1 MPTSDLPTYRIG
13 AVARQT
19 GLSEHLIRVWE
30 RRYGA
35 VQPHR
40 AESGVR
46 LYSDADVQ
54 RLRLLKR
61 ATERG
66 HAIGSVAQLG
76 DRRLERIAGDP
87 VPAPVQGGPSEAAA
101 QELVAAFVK
110 AIAALDL
117 AGAEEVVA
125 RADASF
131 GSRATAL
138 NLLVPI
144 LREVGDRWESGQ
156 LSVAQEHAAAA
167 VVRNYLGSAVRALG
181 RDEHAPV
188 AVSCTPAGELH
199 EFGALVAAVYA
210 ASHGIRAVYLGPN
223 LPNDDLVLAVCMLR
237 ARWVLLSAVS
247 RTRGLEAHLAELR
260 AALPAR
266 VQIVVG
272 GAAAQRLRQVPA
284 GVARLER
291 IEDLGPLLDRT
302 RQSPR

>member
-1 MPTSDLPTYRIG
+1 LATSELPTYRIG

-19 GLSEHLIRVWE
+19 DLSKHLIRVWE

-54 RLRLLKR
+54 RLQLLKR

-66 HAIGSVAQLG
+66 HAIGSIASLDAKQLQG
-76 DRRLERIAGDP
+76 MAGDP
-87 VPAPVQGGPSEAAA
+87 APAPSDLTPEDAGGGELTEA
-101 QELVAAFVK
+101 FIK

-117 AGAEEVVA
+117 GGAEQVIA
-125 RADASF
+125 RADVSL

-138 NLLVPI
+138 EVLIPI
-144 LREVGDRWESGQ
+144 LREVGRQWEAGR

-167 VVRNYLGSAVRALG
+167 AVRNYLGSALRSLG
-181 RDEHAPV
+181 RHERDPV
-188 AVSCTPAGELH
+188 AVSTTPSGELH

-210 ASHGIRAVYLGPN
+210 ASHGFRVAYLGPN
-223 LPNDDLVLAVCMLR
+223 LPTEELVRTVRTLR
-237 ARWVLLSAVS
+237 ARLVMVSAVARS
-247 RTRGLEAHLAELR
+247 RGLEAALRELR
-260 AALPAR
+260 TELPAR

-272 GAAAQRLRQVPA
+272 GAAAHRLKQVPK
-284 GVARLER
+284 GVLLKDRVE
-291 IEDLGPLLDRT
+291 ELGPVLSDV
-302 RQSPR
+302 RQAAR